1 MILHVD
7 RVRDDQQNQTRK
19 GRGAR
24 RSLPGLFAFGPR
36 GDEPP
41 ERQLLQSQLVSAPP
55 CSRDQIEIPT
65 RRNAAPSSPRVSRGV
80 GDVQIGGEF
89 ANLRPDVSEVFHTF
103 ETTQSAQLGQ
113 GAKCRVRFAG
123 RESTIRRIKEAR
135 LLEDQEDKTEAVA
148 ARLKAAREALQMSK
162 RDFAER
168 AGMGEQTYG
177 PFENGK
183 RPLSL
188 EAAKK
193 LRKAYGLTL
202 EFMYFGKID
211 DLPHKIAARL

>member
-1 MILHVD
+1 M
-7 RVRDDQQNQTRK
+7 
-19 GRGAR
+19 
-24 RSLPGLFAFGPR
+24 
-36 GDEPP
+36 
-41 ERQLLQSQLVSAPP
+41 
-55 CSRDQIEIPT
+55 
-65 RRNAAPSSPRVSRGV
+65 
-80 GDVQIGGEF
+80 
-89 ANLRPDVSEVFHTF
+89 
-103 ETTQSAQLGQ
+103 
-113 GAKCRVRFAG
+113 
-123 RESTIRRIKEAR
+123 
-135 LLEDQEDKTEAVA
+135 LEDQEDRIEAVA
-148 ARLKAAREALQMSK
+148 ARLKAARDALQMSK